1 MPWKR
6 ALVLATP
13 VGEARLALRRGMVL
27 VVALRESSSTAAATA
42 TLLPTL
48 ADGIRPRGVQEV
60 A

>member
-13 VGEARLALRRGMVL
+13 VGEARPALRRGMVL
-27 VVALRESSSTAAATA
+27 VVALRESSSTAATA